1 MAKLKVDSSIFIP
14 DIENEIINRINKG
27 KKDILRK
34 YKFEKIIFIIGMFLI
49 MVAFLSTIIG
59 IIFSISNLHILALGF
74 ALTGLLFLILSHTTF
89 EDFNG
94 NEHANFQELL
104 SILDN
109 DVSNIFNLLSNEEI
123 TMVLRC
129 GFDAEL
135 NNLFKIYFILN
146 SKEISNCKYDER
158 HIEFQCFNS
167 LGNEYH
173 VNLFCIDY
181 IKNKNIDMPTL
192 YLSLDSEP
200 LLEIPA

>member
-1 MAKLKVDSSIFIP
+1 MAKLKVDSSISIP

-27 KKDILRK
+27 KKDILIK

-94 NEHANFQELL
+94 NEYANFQELL

-109 DVSNIFNLLSNEEI
+109 DVSNIFNLLSNEKI
-123 TMVLRC
+123 TMILRC

-135 NNLFKIYFILN
+135 NNLFKIYFLLN
-146 SKEISNCKYDER
+146 SKEISSCKYNAMYID
-158 HIEFQCFNS
+158 FQCFNH
-167 LGNEYH
+167 LGDEYH
-173 VNLFCIDY
+173 VGFSCMNY
-181 IKNKNIDMPTL
+181 VKNNKIDMPTL

-200 LLEIPA
+200 MLTIPA